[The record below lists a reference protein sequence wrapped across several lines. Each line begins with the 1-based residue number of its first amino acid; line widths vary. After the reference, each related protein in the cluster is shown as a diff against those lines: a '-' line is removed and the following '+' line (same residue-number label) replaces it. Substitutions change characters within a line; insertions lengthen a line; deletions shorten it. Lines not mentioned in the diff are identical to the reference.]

1 MSLQAV
7 IAIKNFI
14 FLLITTTFEPYTIET
29 SDHQTEIKVTGQ
41 SKIMNVREKVTCLL
55 FFKVLIPRVY

>member
-29 SDHQTEIKVTGQ
+29 SDHQTEIKVIGQ
-41 SKIMNVREKVTCLL
+41 SKIMSVREKVTCL
-55 FFKVLIPRVY
+55 

>member
-14 FLLITTTFEPYTIET
+14 FLLITTTFEPCTIET
-29 SDHQTEIKVTGQ
+29 SDHQTEIKVTGVTGQ
-41 SKIMNVREKVTCLL
+41 SKIMSVREKVTCL
-55 FFKVLIPRVY
+55 